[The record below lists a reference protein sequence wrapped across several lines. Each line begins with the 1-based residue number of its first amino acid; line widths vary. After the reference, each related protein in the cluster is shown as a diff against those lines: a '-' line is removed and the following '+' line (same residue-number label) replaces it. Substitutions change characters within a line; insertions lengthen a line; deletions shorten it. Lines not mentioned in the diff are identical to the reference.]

1 MIRCFT
7 LVFMKSYAGNWQ
19 INCYSR
25 NWRNQMT
32 EQYRTIGPKIKGF
45 ISDRRSFYRTC
56 PSIRRYFVFTAF
68 WLMCLSSMI
77 TKIIFKRFITIR
89 PGLQKGP
96 IRTLY
101 LIHKVFW
108 LDDTE
113 VLSHHFF
120 LNVFPSK
127 LWLKTIKIA
136 YKFILKNIDVHLP
149 EILKYSPIQL

>member
-1 MIRCFT
+1 
-7 LVFMKSYAGNWQ
+7 
-19 INCYSR
+19 
-25 NWRNQMT
+25 MT
-32 EQYRTIGPKIKGF
+32 EQYRTIGPKIKGL

-56 PSIRRYFVFTAF
+56 PSVRWYFVFTAF

-89 PGLQKGP
+89 PGLQKGL

-101 LIHKVFW
+101 PIHKVFW

-127 LWLKTIKIA
+127 LWFYFVICLFAGHQESKSKTECLSKP
-136 YKFILKNIDVHLP
+136 KNSCKAL
-149 EILKYSPIQL
+149 

>member
-1 MIRCFT
+1 LIRCFT

-32 EQYRTIGPKIKGF
+32 EQYRTIGPKIKG
-45 ISDRRSFYRTC
+45 
-56 PSIRRYFVFTAF
+56 YFVFTAF

-149 EILKYSPIQL
+149 EILKYSLIQL